1 MPINIPNNSAFV
13 VRHQE
18 AFVDLDNQVAAE
30 GKRLVVTSNGRELKI
45 LPQRSKVSE
54 FFADL
59 FGISTKEIKSL
70 RNYLASLPSQ
80 ESLESQLVGQAFRKE
95 IGDAYAHFQEG
106 NEIRAEENKGQ
117 HIYGESNPE
126 LAGQQDSKTP
136 GTAAY
141 VILNSG
147 EAKQL
152 NREADKLNLRNR
164 DNNLQDFAS
173 GVKKTAEELD
183 VLHQAHRAQRK
194 EGQSLIGREGGLGA
208 SKAAI
213 INTLKEDIK
222 KSSKAVQKEVY
233 GSDKY
238 DPIDRIGE
246 LRKPLA
252 GIAEGDEVEDAPS
265 EPAPQNV
272 ATTVELKSAPVA
284 TPQIDQHVEAKESI
298 VQEEVQAPKVP
309 EASVA
314 AVGVQVAS
322 VRDTQEFK
330 DRVAVLQGLFDP
342 RDLDDHEA
350 FIEARMTTPEGPM
363 AKTLSDA
370 QYFAIKS
377 YSDSAYTDMNAALR
391 NPSGPEA
398 ADPKVQQL
406 NAYATSG
413 LKQLAEGG
421 FNFSGITNRGVVNYD
436 YFIHLLPNQTYT
448 ASAFTST
455 STKASMAHTMAL
467 ANDAMGRDSTVI
479 HTYGKT
485 GVDIAALSNFKS
497 EAEILYP
504 PGSEFKVLFTGEH
517 LADVRARNAGD
528 PPVKKK
534 VTYLVVEERSVSEK
548 SGVSGIVSALDLA
561 APRAGVV
568 KPKAQAPLSQA
579 QAVGPLVGGDQAD
592 NDDDEAPP
600 VDIDTFDRT

>member
-59 FGISTKEIKSL
+59 FGISTKEIKNL

-80 ESLESQLVGQAFRKE
+80 ESLESQLVSQAFRKE

-106 NEIRAEENKGQ
+106 NEIRTEENKGQ

-126 LAGQQDSKTP
+126 LAGQQDSKTQ

-152 NREADKLNLRNR
+152 NRQDDQSRLIKR
-164 DNNLQDFAS
+164 DQNLQDFAS
-173 GVKKTAEELD
+173 GVKKTPEELD
-183 VLHQAHRAQRK
+183 ALHQAHRAQRK

-252 GIAEGDEVEDAPS
+252 GIAEGDEDEDVPS
-265 EPAPQNV
+265 EPATQNV
-272 ATTVELKSAPVA
+272 VKTVESKSAQVA
-284 TPQIDQHVEAKESI
+284 TPQMDQHVEAKETI
-298 VQEEVQAPKVP
+298 AQEETPIAP
-309 EASVA
+309 
-314 AVGVQVAS
+314 VGVQAAS
-322 VRDTQEFK
+322 VKDTQEFK

-350 FIEARMTTPEGPM
+350 FIEARMTTQEGPM

-504 PGSEFKVLFTGEH
+504 PGSEFRVLFTGEH

-528 PPVKKK
+528 PPAKKK

-568 KPKAQAPLSQA
+568 KPKAKAPLSQA

-592 NDDDEAPP
+592 NDDDDAPP
-600 VDIDTFDRT
+600 VDIDTFGRT